1 MADELDSV
9 QFIPKAIFN
18 PASLNGTFQ
27 VMNGSGFADDVKIFE
42 MFNGSLTVSQ
52 NSVTLNYTFVYVSS
66 FDFPFTTSAFYGT
79 AAKTQ

>member
-1 MADELDSV
+1 LEGKFSMTMPADVS
-9 QFIPKAIFN
+9 F
-18 PASLNGTFQ
+18 S
-27 VMNGSGFADDVKIFE
+27 
-42 MFNGSLTVSQ
+42 NGSLTVSQ